1 MGYLELII
9 GPMFSGKTSRLIQI
23 KKKYN
28 ILNHTVLV
36 IKPLIDNRYSDNS
49 VIVTHDQVMLE
60 CVSKY
65 KLSDITEIDKY
76 QVIIIEEGQFFSDI
90 FETVIEWSK
99 TKKVYVAGLNGDAN
113 QNLFG
118 NLYKLIPHADNIIF
132 LTALCKVCNDG
143 TPAIF
148 TKKMISNDK
157 VVEVGG
163 AEMYQAVCRKH
174 LN

>member
-23 KKKYN
+23 KQKYTILNKN
-28 ILNHTVLV
+28 ILTL
-36 IKPLIDNRYSDNS
+36 KPIIDNRYSQQS
-49 VIVTHDQVMLE
+49 VIVTHDQNRSE
-60 CVSKY
+60 CISRFRLCEVY
-65 KLSDITEIDKY
+65 DIDTYD
-76 QVIIIEEGQFFSDI
+76 VIIIEEGQFFPDL
-90 FETVIEWSK
+90 FEKVVEWSK
-99 TKKVYVAGLNGDAN
+99 TKRVYVAGLNGDAN

-118 NLYKLIPHADNIIF
+118 DIYKLLSHADNIVF

-163 AEMYQAVCRKH
+163 AEMYQAVCRTH
-174 LN
+174 Y